1 MCIAMGSIASML
13 ITIQNPVQAEQL
25 IKGDYDDS
33 HGVDDDDDDDD
44 DNHGV
49 DGNDDDEEEEEEK
62 WLMISDLWLVISY

>member
-33 HGVDDDDDDDD
+33 HGVDDD
-44 DNHGV
+44 G
-49 DGNDDDEEEEEEK
+49 EEEEEEK
-62 WLMISDLWLVISY
+62 

>member
-33 HGVDDDDDDDD
+33 YVVDEDGDNNNGVDGYDDDDEEDYSHGVDDDDDDD
-44 DNHGV
+44 
-49 DGNDDDEEEEEEK
+49 
-62 WLMISDLWLVISY
+62 

>member
-33 HGVDDDDDDDD
+33 HGVDDDDDD
-44 DNHGV
+44 NHGV
-49 DGNDDDEEEEEEK
+49 DGNDDDNDDDDDV
-62 WLMISDLWLVISY
+62 S